1 MKSKVPVLPGEK
13 WLILVD
19 VVLLEVEVCF
29 ELV

>member
-13 WLILVD
+13 WLSLVD